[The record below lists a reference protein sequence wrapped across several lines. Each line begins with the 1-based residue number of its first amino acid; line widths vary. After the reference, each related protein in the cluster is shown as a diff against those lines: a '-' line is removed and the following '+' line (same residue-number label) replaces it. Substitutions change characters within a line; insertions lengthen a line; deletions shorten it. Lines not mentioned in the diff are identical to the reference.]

1 MSFPGFSL
9 AGEST
14 ARWLVLLPALA
25 IVFLSSVDLTVV
37 APILPLI
44 LLDLNINAAEADR
57 YVWIA
62 SGYLIAYTS
71 CIPLFGRLSDSIG
84 RYRALMLAAALFV
97 GGSLICALADSLWI
111 LVLGRIIQ
119 GAGGGAMLPV
129 TLALVADIYDEDAR
143 APMLGIVGA
152 VETIGWVLGPMW
164 GSLIEQLAGAW
175 RWIFWINVPAGVLIG
190 TAMLRPA
197 KEVAAAAVAR
207 HRLDLLSAFLI
218 VAGLATIT
226 TGLSIAETTAVENG
240 ARALGAQD
248 HPLDGY
254 RLPFIIAGIALIG
267 AFVFRQTRVPNPL
280 IPLRL
285 FRLRQFTSAA
295 IANFGMG
302 IALMVALV
310 NVPVAVAVLVSAGR
324 LSIVT
329 AQLLAGFSIPMAIT
343 ALSGGYAARKFGRM
357 PPAAAGFA
365 IGAIGYFMM
374 SRWPYEIDFTAMLPG
389 LILAGAG
396 LGLVI
401 APLADAALNPAGDA
415 DRGIAASMVIVMRL
429 LGMTLGISIL
439 SAWATAE
446 VDNRLRS
453 IEIPPQTESETT
465 AEYLARQEDYM
476 FDQAIPITLDIL
488 QTTFFVA
495 GIVCLLALVPAVM
508 IGTQRAMR
516 SAERPTKS

>member
-1 MSFPGFSL
+1 MLISRLGSL
-9 AGEST
+9 VKPN

-44 LLDLNINAAEADR
+44 LLDLSINAAEADR

-84 RYRALMLAAALFV
+84 RYRALMLAAILFV
-97 GGSLICALADSLWI
+97 GGSLVCATADSLWI

-129 TLALVADIYDEDAR
+129 TLALVADIFDEETR

-164 GSLIEQLAGAW
+164 GSVIEQVAGSW
-175 RWIFWINVPAGVLIG
+175 RWIFWANVPVGVLIG
-190 TAMLRPA
+190 GTMLRPA
-197 KEVAAAAVAR
+197 RAAATAIATR
-207 HRLDLLSAFLI
+207 YRLDVISAVLI

-226 TGLSIAETTAVENG
+226 TGLSIAETAAVEDG

-254 RLPFIIAGIALIG
+254 RLPFILAGIALLA
-267 AFVFRQTRVPNPL
+267 AFVLRQARLTNPL
-280 IPLRL
+280 LPLRL
-285 FRLRQFTSAA
+285 FRIREFTSAA
-295 IANFGMG
+295 VANFGMG
-302 IALMVALV
+302 VALMVALV
-310 NVPVAVAVLVSAGR
+310 NVPVAVAVLVSASR

-343 ALSGGYAARKFGRM
+343 ALSGGFLVSKFGRM
-357 PPAAAGFA
+357 PPAVTGFMLGTAG
-365 IGAIGYFMM
+365 YLLM
-374 SRWPYEIDFTAMLPG
+374 SRWPYEIDFPAMLPG
-389 LILAGAG
+389 LVLAGAG

-401 APLADAALNPAGDA
+401 APLADAALVSAEDN
-415 DRGIAASMVIVMRL
+415 DRGIAASLVIVMRL
-429 LGMTLGISIL
+429 LGMTLGISVL
-439 SAWATAE
+439 SAWATGQ
-446 VDNRLRS
+446 VDSRLRS
-453 IEIPPQTESETT
+453 IDIPPQTEAETT
-465 AEYLARQEDYM
+465 AEYLERQEDYL
-476 FDQAIPITLDIL
+476 FDQAIPITLEIL
-488 QTTFFVA
+488 QTTYLVA
-495 GIVCLLALVPAVM
+495 GIVCALAIIPALW
-508 IGTQRAMR
+508 IGRKSQR
-516 SAERPTKS
+516 SIPERAA

>member
-1 MSFPGFSL
+1 VSFPRISVTS
-9 AGEST
+9 APD

-25 IVFLSSVDLTVV
+25 IVFLSSVDLTVI

-71 CIPLFGRLSDSIG
+71 CIPLFGRLSDTIG

-97 GGSLICALADSLWI
+97 GGSLICAMADSLWV

-129 TLALVADIYDEDAR
+129 TLALVADLYDERSR

-152 VETIGWVLGPMW
+152 VETVGWVLGPMW
-164 GSLIEQLAGAW
+164 GSLIEQIAGSW

-190 TAMLRPA
+190 TAMFRPA
-197 KEVAAAAVAR
+197 KEIARAAVAR
-207 HRLDLLSAFLI
+207 HRLDLISAALV

-226 TGLSIAETTAVENG
+226 TGLSIAETTGVEDG

-254 RLPFIIAGIALIG
+254 RLPIVVAGVSLLA
-267 AFVFRQTRVPNPL
+267 AFVLRQTRVSNAL
-280 IPLRL
+280 VPLRL
-285 FRLRQFTSAA
+285 FRIKQFTSAA

-302 IALMVALV
+302 VALMVALV
-310 NVPVAVAVLVSAGR
+310 NVPVAVAVLVSASR

-329 AQLLAGFSIPMAIT
+329 AQLLAGFSIPMALT
-343 ALSGGYAARKFGRM
+343 ALSGGFLVRQFGRM
-357 PPAAAGFA
+357 PPAVIGFA
-365 IGAIGYFMM
+365 LGAVGYFLM
-374 SRWPYEIDFTAMLPG
+374 SRWPYEIDFAAMLPG
-389 LILAGAG
+389 LVLAGAG

-401 APLADAALNPAGDA
+401 APLADAALHPAGEA
-415 DRGIAASMVIVMRL
+415 DRGIAASLVIVMRL

-439 SAWATAE
+439 SAWATGQ
-446 VDNRLRS
+446 VDSRLRA
-453 IEIPPQTESETT
+453 IDIPPQRDAETT
-465 AEYLARQEDYM
+465 AEYLARQEEYL

-488 QTTFFVA
+488 QTTFLVA
-495 GIVCLLALVPAVM
+495 GIVCSVALLAALWVGRRRPDSPAQ
-508 IGTQRAMR
+508 G
-516 SAERPTKS
+516 SP

>member
-1 MSFPGFSL
+1 VPST
-9 AGEST
+9 GERSPFKPD

-25 IVFLSSVDLTVV
+25 IVFLSSVDLTVI

-84 RYRALMLAAALFV
+84 RFRALMLAAALFV
-97 GGSLICALADSLWI
+97 GGSLFCAMADSLWV

-129 TLALVADIYDEDAR
+129 TLALVADLYDEDAR
-143 APMLGIVGA
+143 APMLGIVGG

-164 GSLIEQLAGAW
+164 GSAIEQLAGSW
-175 RWIFWINVPAGVLIG
+175 RWIFWVNVPAGILIG

-197 KEVAAAAVAR
+197 RIIAANLVAR
-207 HRLDLLSAFLI
+207 HRLDLVSAAII
-218 VAGLATIT
+218 VAALATLT
-226 TGLSIAETTAVENG
+226 TGLSIAETTAVEDG

-254 RLPFIIAGIALIG
+254 RLPLILGGIVFLG
-267 AFVFRQTRVPNPL
+267 AFIFRQARITNPL
-280 IPLRL
+280 IPLQL
-285 FRLRQFTSAA
+285 FRIRRFTSAA
-295 IANFGMG
+295 LANFGMG
-302 IALMVALV
+302 VALMVALV

-343 ALSGGYAARKFGRM
+343 ALSGGFLVRSVGRRIPALAGFGV
-357 PPAAAGFA
+357 AAAGY
-365 IGAIGYFMM
+365 ILMNN
-374 SRWPYEIDFTAMLPG
+374 WPYEIDFPAMLPG
-389 LILAGAG
+389 LILAGTG

-401 APLADAALNPAGDA
+401 APLADAALHDA
-415 DRGIAASMVIVMRL
+415 TDDERGISASLVIVMRL
-429 LGMTLGISIL
+429 LGMTLGISVL
-439 SAWATAE
+439 SAWATSQ
-446 VDNRLRS
+446 VDSRLRS
-453 IEIPPQTESETT
+453 IDIPPQTEAETT
-465 AEYLARQEDYM
+465 AEYLARQESYL

-488 QTTFFVA
+488 QTTFLVA
-495 GIVCLLALVPAVM
+495 GIICLLALIPAYF
-508 IGTQRAMR
+508 IDQRQNPA
-516 SAERPTKS
+516 